1 MMLKFTLIATAIIH
15 FITGTLLKLN
25 LDVSN
30 KSSYLHFLKR
40 IKIISI
46 NSECNVLE
54 YAQNKI
60 KSL

>member
-1 MMLKFTLIATAIIH
+1 MHKFTLMATAIIH
-15 FITGTLLKLN
+15 FNTGTLLKLN

-30 KSSYLHFLKR
+30 KSSYLHFFKR

-46 NSECNVLE
+46 ISECNVLE
-54 YAQNKI
+54 YAQNEI